1 VVESVDYFDMSERHG
16 SWRSPHARRDLL
28 VLAAFVV
35 VGITLAVLD
44 TAFGVVDWAG
54 FHDAFHI
61 DAWLMAAFFILV
73 GFGVFGKLR
82 RDEYL
87 REVAEHRQTF
97 AALEASE
104 DKWHQVFE
112 SAASGVAIISAKDG
126 RIVAVNPAITKATGY
141 TTDELQAKTIMDLVH
156 PDDKQVAV
164 ARIRGMES
172 GEIPSTRSQTRFL
185 HRDGQ
190 TRYGLVSS
198 APLGRDGDYL
208 VTHMTDI
215 TDQVH
220 AEQRLRDLMQA
231 KDELIASVSHEIRT
245 PLAAV
250 VGYAQLL
257 NDDIV
262 HLTDAERKE
271 MITTIASEGNDLTDI
286 VEDLLVEARA
296 DSGVLT
302 VASVPVDLLAQAR
315 QTLEALDRDRKGD
328 RVIVVEPTAR
338 ATADP
343 ARVRQIVRNL
353 ISNALRYGG
362 DEIRIVCHDHPDAVG
377 LTVSDNGDGVPPEDR
392 ERIFESYQRAHERPG
407 LTSSIGLG
415 LGVSRKLARLMGGDL
430 DYTYDEGWSDFSL
443 TLPPG

>member
-1 VVESVDYFDMSERHG
+1 VEPVDYFDMSEQRG
-16 SWRSPHARRDLL
+16 FRQSPPAKRDLL

-44 TAFGVVDWAG
+44 AAFGFVDWARV
-54 FHDAFHI
+54 HDVLHI
-61 DAWLMAAFFILV
+61 DAWLMAALFIVV
-73 GFGVFGKLR
+73 GLGVFGKLR

-87 REVAEHRQTF
+87 REVAEHQQTF
-97 AALEASE
+97 AALEASD
-104 DKWHQVFE
+104 DKWRQTFE
-112 SAASGVAIISAKDG
+112 SAASGVAIISPKDG
-126 RIVAVNPAITKATGY
+126 RIVAANQATTEATGY
-141 TTDELQAKTIMDLVH
+141 TTDELLSKTIMDLVH
-156 PDDKQVAV
+156 PDDRHA
-164 ARIRGMES
+164 ALTRIQAMLA
-172 GEIPSTRSQTRFL
+172 GEIPSSRSRTRYL
-185 HRDGQ
+185 HRDGS
-190 TRYGLVSS
+190 TKHALVNT

-208 VTHMTDI
+208 VTHVIDI
-215 TDQVH
+215 TDQVR

-262 HLTDAERKE
+262 HLTDDERKE
-271 MITTIASEGNDLTDI
+271 MITTIANEGSDLTDI

-302 VASVPVDLLAQAR
+302 VASVPVDLLAQVR
-315 QTLEALDRDRKGD
+315 QALEALDRDRKGD
-328 RVIVVEPTAR
+328 HILVVEPTAR
-338 ATADP
+338 ATGDP

-362 DEIRIVCHDHPDAVG
+362 NEIRISCREEPGGVG
-377 LTVSDNGDGVPPEDR
+377 LYVSDNGDGVPPEDR
-392 ERIFESYQRAHERPG
+392 ERIFEPYQRAHERPG

-430 DYTYDEGWSDFSL
+430 GYTYDDGWSVL
-443 TLPPG
+443 RLRLPAG

>member
-1 VVESVDYFDMSERHG
+1 MVVSADYFDMTERHG
-16 SWRSPHARRDLL
+16 SRQSPPAKRDLL
-28 VLAAFVV
+28 VLAAFVM
-35 VGITLAVLD
+35 VGITLSILEA
-44 TAFGVVDWAG
+44 AFGFVDWAG
-54 FHDAFHI
+54 VHDALHV
-61 DAWLMAAFFILV
+61 DAWLMAAFFIVV
-73 GFGVFGKLR
+73 GLGVFAKLR

-87 REVAEHRQTF
+87 REVVEHRQTF
-97 AALEASE
+97 AALEESE
-104 DKWHQVFE
+104 DKWRQAFE

-126 RIVAVNPAITKATGY
+126 RIVAVNPAITEATGY
-141 TTDELQAKTIMDLVH
+141 TTDELQSKSIMDLVH
-156 PDDKQVAV
+156 PDDKQAAV
-164 ARIRGMES
+164 ARIRGMAS
-172 GEIPSTRSQTRFL
+172 GEIPSSRSQTRFL
-185 HRDGQ
+185 HRDGH
-190 TRYGLVSS
+190 TRYGLVNT

-208 VTHMTDI
+208 VTHMVDI

-257 NDDIV
+257 NDDVV
-262 HLTDAERKE
+262 HLTDDERKE
-271 MITTIASEGNDLTDI
+271 MITTIASEGSDLTDI

-302 VASVPVDLLAQAR
+302 VASVPVDLLAQVR
-315 QTLEALDRDRKGD
+315 QSLEALDRDRKGD

-338 ATADP
+338 ATGDP

-377 LTVSDNGDGVPPEDR
+377 LTVSDNGDGVPPEDE
-392 ERIFESYQRAHERPG
+392 ERIFEPYQRAHERPG

-430 DYTYDEGWSDFSL
+430 DYTYDDGWSVFRL
-443 TLPPG
+443 TLPSG